1 MKSTTFNEVWNKI
14 VNNAGEVFKTKTG
27 LEFTYSIN
35 GELLLPSVTDY
46 KISKNDFKKA
56 YAMLPID
63 GPGKIRDIVRGPS
76 YVWAIL
82 NDKRVLG

>member
-1 MKSTTFNEVWNKI
+1 MKATAFDEVWNRI

-27 LEFTYSIN
+27 LDFTYCIN
-35 GELLLPSVTDY
+35 GELLLPSATNY

-63 GPGKIRDIVRGPS
+63 GPGQIRDIVRGPS

-82 NDKRVLG
+82 NDKRII